1 LVGVDDFADSDTRGV
16 IEAAWLSIVKAAGT
30 ELPPHSDHGNN
41 PASAVLVPGKTT
53 VATVFF

>member
-1 LVGVDDFADSDTRGV
+1 V

-30 ELPPHSDHGNN
+30 ELPPRSDHTNN

-53 VATVFF
+53 VAAVFFLMTN